1 MAEILNIHLDIA
13 GEKYPLRLGRAKAE
27 TYGRAEKGINRGGA
41 TIESKY
47 RMDKEGCLAM
57 AALQLALQNVEQA
70 TARNIDDDLAELTKI
85 ERTLDAYLS
94 KLE

>member
-13 GEKYPLRLGRAKAE
+13 GKKYPLRIERAKE
-27 TYGRAEKGINRGGA
+27 ELYRRAEKEINRWVA

-85 ERTLDAYLS
+85 ERKLDAYLS